1 MDEAVKRMTDGL
13 AKAIKAEHDGH
24 FFYLSAA
31 SNTQDPKGKEV
42 FKMLAEEE
50 QRHMWY
56 LKTQHKSLVET
67 GTMDT
72 TIDLGSKMD
81 LSDASPIFSEELK
94 TRIKDA
100 NYEMSALSIG
110 ITLEQNA
117 IRFYE
122 NEATIASDPGVK
134 EFYLK
139 LADWEKGHLDALMR
153 QEDALK
159 EDYWYQSGFYPY

>member
-1 MDEAVKRMTDGL
+1 MDPEVKRMTDGL

-42 FKMLAEEE
+42 FQMLAEEE
-50 QRHMWY
+50 QRHMLY
-56 LKTQHKSLVET
+56 LKTQHKSLVTT
-67 GTMDT
+67 GS
-72 TIDLGSKMD
+72 IDASLELGSRLD
-81 LSDASPIFSEELK
+81 LSGASPIFSEDLK

-110 ITLEQNA
+110 ITLEQNS

-122 NEATIASDPGVK
+122 SEAGAVSDPGGK

-139 LADWEKGHLDALMR
+139 LADWEKGHLDALLR

-159 EDYWYQSGFYPY
+159 EDYWYHSGFYPY